1 MKKIIA
7 VAVAALT
14 VLTSSAGAEI
24 PVPTTEVR
32 NIVCEATKGLTFPT
46 ARDVMAVMWV
56 ESRYNPQA
64 RNGKSKGLMQVNG
77 GSYNPW
83 VNIGQG
89 VNMLQDLYKV
99 LGNPRSSFLAY
110 NSGLGGFQKGKSNP
124 NYFDKVNKAKKELPS
139 EVC

>member
-7 VAVAALT
+7 VAVALVIA
-14 VLTSSAGAEI
+14 TSSAGAEI
-24 PVPTTEVR
+24 PVPPQEIR
-32 NIVCEATKGLTFPT
+32 NLVCEATKGLTFPT

-89 VNMLQDLYKV
+89 VSMLQDLYKV
-99 LGNPRSSFLAY
+99 LSNPRSSFLAY

-124 NYFDKVNKAKKELPS
+124 GYFDKVNKAKKELPS
-139 EVC
+139 EIC